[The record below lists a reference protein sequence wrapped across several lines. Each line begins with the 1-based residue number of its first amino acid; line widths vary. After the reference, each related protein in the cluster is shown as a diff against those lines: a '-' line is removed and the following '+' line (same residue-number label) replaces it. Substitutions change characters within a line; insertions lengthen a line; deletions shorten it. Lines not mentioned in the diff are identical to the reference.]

1 MALRKLMAGNKLNFV
16 SLTIIIIAI
25 ISILVVI
32 LFQALK
38 ITKTSYNIES
48 QSAFLY
54 DNEYNPIEVEGTAKI
69 MLKWDGNYYLET
81 EDKSTYNLGKQVVLN
96 NSNLKQVDLYGT
108 VYQVK
113 TDGSVLKLS
122 GNTKVTDFNQDN
134 LFKLADRLYAITS
147 NSIIN
152 ETGKLNTQKYLIINI
167 DKAGNT
173 YLLNNELNAKTIN
186 PMIIQTPTFEFD
198 VANEKLIYNES
209 EIDLKKIIG
218 STNQYQEVE
227 NIEIAAE
234 DEEQENNQNPIEN
247 NNINNNNTQIN
258 NNNNNQNIQNNN
270 NTNNNIDI
278 DIDNNNNN
286 NNNNDNN
293 ANIDVPDDEE
303 KEKVELAKS
312 ASIRG
317 ITPTSVGL
325 IASYNIQDPE
335 SKYQTVSL
343 EIDGDISKTIA
354 LNKNETSYTVTG
366 LTPDSDYRVTLVT
379 TQIVNGQSVETIED
393 IITIKTEPLDINL
406 KVTRITTSKVYF
418 NIKIDKNYVFD
429 SSDVSLYV
437 DGDLKQ
443 TIKVDIDA
451 ATSENGYTASFDYVY
466 GDLSVIKLENIVY
479 DGEIQNIDV
488 STKFK
493 N

>member
-1 MALRKLMAGNKLNFV
+1 MRKLMAGNKLNFV

-186 PMIIQTPTFEFD
+186 PMIIQTP
-198 VANEKLIYNES
+198 
-209 EIDLKKIIG
+209 
-218 STNQYQEVE
+218 
-227 NIEIAAE
+227 
-234 DEEQENNQNPIEN
+234 
-247 NNINNNNTQIN
+247 
-258 NNNNNQNIQNNN
+258 
-270 NTNNNIDI
+270 
-278 DIDNNNNN
+278 
-286 NNNNDNN
+286 
-293 ANIDVPDDEE
+293 
-303 KEKVELAKS
+303 
-312 ASIRG
+312 R
-317 ITPTSVGL
+317 
-325 IASYNIQDPE
+325 
-335 SKYQTVSL
+335 
-343 EIDGDISKTIA
+343 
-354 LNKNETSYTVTG
+354 
-366 LTPDSDYRVTLVT
+366 
-379 TQIVNGQSVETIED
+379 
-393 IITIKTEPLDINL
+393 
-406 KVTRITTSKVYF
+406 
-418 NIKIDKNYVFD
+418 
-429 SSDVSLYV
+429 
-437 DGDLKQ
+437 
-443 TIKVDIDA
+443 
-451 ATSENGYTASFDYVY
+451 
-466 GDLSVIKLENIVY
+466 
-479 DGEIQNIDV
+479 
-488 STKFK
+488 
-493 N
+493 